1 MLVSLPTLSFL
12 FELSCGFC
20 LLAKGAEENASK
32 NSCKVSYTV
41 HEHNFIV
48 SSLASIYSGI
58 ELIFPVQGA
67 VVAARSLWFYFFL
80 PGL

>member
-1 MLVSLPTLSFL
+1 MLVSLLTLSFL

-20 LLAKGAEENASK
+20 LPAKAAEENSSK
-32 NSCKVSYTV
+32 NSCKVSYIV

-48 SSLASIYSGI
+48 SLLASISSGI
-58 ELIFPVQGA
+58 TLIFPVQRA
-67 VVAARSLWFYFFL
+67 VVAASSLWFYFFL